1 MNTETQ
7 NENEAQQLMADWGVG
22 NDGVRQQTDDATVV
36 NAYKL
41 KHERIIKEG
50 IRHGLAEI
58 CGYGVKLVKYWGLHK
73 SSSPEATNFFEMCKL
88 AYEEN
93 MVDTFW
99 LEVYEDWKANDWRG
113 QKGQRPTP
121 QLAFERGLMLLQR
134 FENEREADR
143 TKVTEKQPK
152 RVSLLDVEDTN
163 EII

>member
-1 MNTETQ
+1 MNTEIQ
-7 NENEAQQLMADWGVG
+7 NENEARQLMADWGVG
-22 NDGVRQQTDDATVV
+22 NDGVRLQTNDADVV
-36 NAYKL
+36 NAYQL

-73 SSSPEATNFFEMCKL
+73 SSSPEARNFFEVCKL

-93 MVDTFW
+93 MVDSFW
-99 LEVYEDWKANDWRG
+99 MEVYEDWKANDWRG

-143 TKVTEKQPK
+143 IRVTEKQPA
-152 RVSLLDVEDTN
+152 RISMLDLLDAD